1 MDELAR
7 TGSDVAGIV
16 TSAEQKG
23 DTFVVNGTKQWV
35 TNGMT
40 ADYCTAVVRT
50 GGPGKDGISVL
61 VIPLNSKGVTRTEIR
76 NSGVEL
82 SAFNH
87 ERLWIANNCLR
98 LARVCIED
106 AYQHATTRHTFGKP
120 LIERQ
125 VIRLKFANVG
135 MQVTST
141 YALIESLVQLAN
153 NSRQQGVDEASTPV
167 GGLCA
172 LAKVNAARALELAV
186 RESQQ
191 ILGALGYTRGG
202 GGPGERIER
211 ISRDVRVL
219 VIGGGSEEILSEMC
233 LMQESKD
240 LKKILA

>member
-1 MDELAR
+1 
-7 TGSDVAGIV
+7 
-16 TSAEQKG
+16 
-23 DTFVVNGTKQWV
+23 
-35 TNGMT
+35 
-40 ADYCTAVVRT
+40 
-50 GGPGKDGISVL
+50 
-61 VIPLNSKGVTRTEIR
+61 
-76 NSGVEL
+76 
-82 SAFNH
+82 
-87 ERLWIANNCLR
+87 
-98 LARVCIED
+98 
-106 AYQHATTRHTFGKP
+106 
-120 LIERQ
+120 
-125 VIRLKFANVG
+125 

-153 NSRQQGVDEASTPV
+153 QSRLQGVDEASSPV

-191 ILGALGYTRGG
+191 ILGALGYTR

-240 LKKILA
+240 LQKILA